1 MHECR
6 RRILLG
12 AVFLKPS
19 FCPRPALMK
28 AENFSLPAYLDRIGF
43 DASVFSSNSKPDIA
57 AVKAMM
63 QAQLFT
69 VPFENLDVQAG
80 KIVSLVPEQIV
91 EKIVHQRRGGYCYE
105 VNGLFAM
112 ALTALGID
120 YQFVAARP
128 MFYPV
133 RRPKTHMALIVTLD
147 GVQWLC
153 DLGFGSYGIRAPMR
167 LDMPG
172 QQVQQD
178 FDTFVLESDPSAQ
191 SGFLLLALVG
201 GEWANQYGF
210 DLSPQEWID
219 FAPANYLNSTHP
231 DSVFVQKYLVVQH
244 HPQGRHILFGDV
256 LKTVSEGRTESQDVP
271 PGQRA
276 AVLAEVFGLN
286 LPG

>member
-1 MHECR
+1 
-6 RRILLG
+6 
-12 AVFLKPS
+12 
-19 FCPRPALMK
+19 MK

-43 DASVFSSNSKPDIA
+43 DASALPSNTKPDIA
-57 AVKAMM
+57 TVKAMM

-112 ALTALGID
+112 ALTTLGID

-153 DLGFGSYGIRAPMR
+153 DLGFGSYGIREPMR
-167 LDMPG
+167 LDLPG
-172 QQVQQD
+172 QEVQQD
-178 FDTFVLESDPSAQ
+178 FDTFVLEPDPSTQ
-191 SGFLLLALVG
+191 SGFLLRALVA

-219 FAPANYLNSTHP
+219 FSPANYLNSTHP
-231 DSVFVQKYLVVQH
+231 DSVFVQKYLVVLH
-244 HPQGRHILFGDV
+244 HRQGRHILFGDV
-256 LKTVSEGRTESQDVP
+256 LKTVSEGKTGSQNVP
-271 PGQRA
+271 PEQRA
-276 AVLAEVFGLN
+276 AVLAKVFGLS
-286 LPG
+286 LPD